1 MYRVSSLFLAAVCIG
16 CFGFGSQ
23 TFALGSHV
31 LHLIRQ
37 EPVSVQI
44 MMIGK
49 RSMYRVSAALSL
61 FLVIH
66 PVHRVLVSSY
76 APLIVHQHILPVAVR
91 VILPA
96 VVRVIPTQGDL
107 AQLPAAVRVILT
119 RVLPGIGS
127 VPIQALL
134 PNPMALPGTGSP
146 SGPSTSGSGPGSSSG
161 SGASPCRGSSG
172 RTGSCVASCSSPSDL
187 ISPASGCATGQSC
200 CAGAAAATGSGAGAG
215 GGTKTISIKN
225 PVAFNTVEALLSGGI
240 LPWLQGIVATIAL
253 VFFVIG
259 AVMYMTGGVDEGNV
273 KQGKA
278 TMTAALAGFALA
290 LAAPT
295 FLKEIYGIF
304 GASSSTAARP

>member
-1 MYRVSSLFLAAVCIG
+1 M
-16 CFGFGSQ
+16 
-23 TFALGSHV
+23 
-31 LHLIRQ
+31 
-37 EPVSVQI
+37 QI

-134 PNPMALPGTGSP
+134 PNPMALRVQALLPDLPHREAVRAQAVAPERRHALVGGEWVPVSRP
-146 SGPSTSGSGPGSSSG
+146 APLLPISSL
-161 SGASPCRGSSG
+161 R
-172 RTGSCVASCSSPSDL
+172 L
-187 ISPASGCATGQSC
+187 PAARQG
-200 CAGAAAATGSGAGAG
+200 
-215 GGTKTISIKN
+215 N
-225 PVAFNTVEALLSGGI
+225 PVVPE
-240 LPWLQGIVATIAL
+240 P
-253 VFFVIG
+253 
-259 AVMYMTGGVDEGNV
+259 
-273 KQGKA
+273 
-278 TMTAALAGFALA
+278 
-290 LAAPT
+290 
-295 FLKEIYGIF
+295 
-304 GASSSTAARP
+304 